1 MPVDSL
7 TVFRIRQALWPSALV
22 QSTWS
27 FTKVLIADDIR
38 KIAEMLGLRSSSRPP
53 PPLEQIL
60 ARNPQLFRG
69 PIPTKDGPPAL
80 PQTIGDA
87 TKAIT
92 GANDPDKSALTG
104 SSSEEIQVAGAK
116 QALAFRAHLTDAMKA
131 FKKKFAQTFKPA
143 PNYPPRGSIL
153 ISGLVEIDSPRAWLV
168 FDVRAAWDPKTKTF
182 DARSMNIQMRRTQ
195 LKKQGPIGR
204 P

>member
-1 MPVDSL
+1 
-7 TVFRIRQALWPSALV
+7 
-22 QSTWS
+22 
-27 FTKVLIADDIR
+27 
-38 KIAEMLGLRSSSRPP
+38 MLGLRSSSRPP

-182 DARSMNIQMRRTQ
+182 DARSMSIQMRRTQ
-195 LKKQGPIGR
+195 LKK
-204 P
+204 